1 MIYILFF
8 ILIFAAELAYFRLAD
23 HFNIIDKPNQRSS
36 HTSIT
41 LRGGGIVF
49 YIGVL
54 LYFALEGFQ
63 YPWFYMGLT
72 LLSIISF
79 ADDIRPQSSKLRL
92 IVHFMAM
99 ALMFYQWG
107 LLEMPWYNSVIALVI
122 CTGIL
127 NAYNFMDGI
136 NGLTGGYSLVVIGA
150 LCYINS
156 VQLNFVD
163 NGFIYTFIIAL
174 LVFNFFNFRKKARC
188 FAGDI
193 GAMSAAFIIVFL
205 LGFLIFKTR
214 DFSYIV
220 LLAVYGVD
228 RALTVI
234 HRLILHENI
243 FEAHRKHLFQLMANE
258 LKMPQL
264 LVSSIYGLLQGFIA
278 VGLILA
284 GSFAY
289 LYLIIVI
296 FVLSIVYIVLMKK
309 YYCLHQMSSKTEV

>member
-1 MIYILFF
+1 MIYILLF
-8 ILIFAAELAYFRLAD
+8 ILLFAAELAYFRLAD
-23 HFNIIDKPNQRSS
+23 HYNIIDKPNQRSS

-63 YPWFYMGLT
+63 YPWFFMGLT

-92 IVHFMAM
+92 VLHFLAM

-107 LLEMPWYNSVIALVI
+107 LLALPWYYSVIALVI

-136 NGLTGGYSLVVIGA
+136 NGITGGYSLVVIGA
-150 LCYINS
+150 LYYINFY
-156 VQLNFVD
+156 QLNFVD
-163 NGFIYTFIIAL
+163 NGFIFTFIIAL

-205 LGFLIFKTR
+205 LGLLIFKTH
-214 DFSYIV
+214 DFS
-220 LLAVYGVD
+220 
-228 RALTVI
+228 
-234 HRLILHENI
+234 
-243 FEAHRKHLFQLMANE
+243 
-258 LKMPQL
+258 
-264 LVSSIYGLLQGFIA
+264 
-278 VGLILA
+278 
-284 GSFAY
+284 
-289 LYLIIVI
+289 
-296 FVLSIVYIVLMKK
+296 YIVLMKK
-309 YYCLHQMSSKTEV
+309 YYRMHKK